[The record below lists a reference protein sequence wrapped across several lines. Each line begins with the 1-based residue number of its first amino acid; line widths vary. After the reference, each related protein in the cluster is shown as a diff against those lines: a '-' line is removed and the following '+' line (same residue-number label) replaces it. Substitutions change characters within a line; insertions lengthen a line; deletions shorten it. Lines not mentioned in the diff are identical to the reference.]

1 MVRVKEKTLILED
14 GSIDIERWLNDLKV
28 KGYLEDLSLI
38 RSACVFNQLS
48 GSEHATDTG
57 LSCLQLGLA
66 IADVL
71 SDLEV
76 DIETIAAAIIYTSV
90 YYGEL
95 PLEDVYEQFGD
106 SIAKMVQGIE
116 KMNAIS
122 NLEPLSRYPQNKQQI
137 DNIRKMLLA
146 MVDDVRVVLIKLA
159 ERLCILRTCGHLPE
173 KMREQLA
180 TESMEI
186 YAPLANRLGIGALKW
201 EMEDLA
207 FRYLHEEEYKKI
219 AKGLKEKRLERDRY
233 VNLIVEKLNKEIKA
247 LGISRFAIY
256 GRSKHIH
263 SIYRKMQRKNV
274 SLDEIYDAT
283 AVRILVKNEEQCYQV
298 LSIVHELWEQIPHEF
313 DDYIVNPKPNGY
325 QSLHTAVVGPDNKV
339 FEVQIRTFDMHNQ
352 AEMGVA
358 AHWKYKEGAT
368 KKESS
373 ERKIEWLREVLAWHK
388 EMASKQGISPEM
400 ESQFLED
407 RIYVFTPNGDI
418 LDFQEGVTPL
428 DFAYHVHSDLGH
440 KCRGAKVNGKIVPLT
455 YQLKTGDQVEI
466 LTGKESRPSRDWIN
480 PHLNY
485 LKSSRAKA
493 KVLHW
498 FKMQNYD
505 ENRQEGQEL
514 LEKEL
519 KTLGIKTDSLN
530 KVTESLNFKR
540 LDDLYAAIGRG
551 DIKIGQILN
560 RLSPEEIVKT
570 PVTKIPE
577 VKREPVSAPH
587 VDLRIE
593 GVGNLLTHM
602 ARCCQPVPGDDVI
615 GYITIGRGVAV
626 HRKDCPNIIH
636 AGEKQRQRFVEV
648 NWGSKNQNKYY
659 VDLIIKAYARNGL
672 HKELTAL
679 LHNENANVYSLN
691 TTHFEEDNIVQ
702 ITLTVEISDLNSLS
716 RLLNKVQQISNVIEA
731 RRQVY

>member
-1 MVRVKEKTLILED
+1 MVKVKEKSLIHED
-14 GSIDIERWLNDLKV
+14 GSIDVESWLQELQA
-28 KGYLEDLSLI
+28 KGYIEELDLI
-38 RSACVFNQLS
+38 RNACVFNQLADV
-48 GSEHATDTG
+48 EHATETG

-76 DIETIAAAIIYTSV
+76 DPQTITAAIIYSSV
-90 YYGEL
+90 QYGDL
-95 PLEDVYEQFGD
+95 SIEDVLEQFGPD
-106 SIAKMVQGIE
+106 IAKMVTGIG

-122 NLEPLSRYPQNKQQI
+122 NFEPLNRYPQNKHQI

-159 ERLCILRTCGHLPE
+159 ERLCVLRTSSHLPQN
-173 KMREQLA
+173 MREQLA
-180 TESMEI
+180 TEAMEI
-186 YAPLANRLGIGALKW
+186 YAPLANRLGIGAIKW

-207 FRYLHEEEYKKI
+207 FRHLHEKEYKSI
-219 AKGLKEKRLERDRY
+219 AQGLKSKRIERDKY
-233 VNLIVEKLNKEIKA
+233 VNLIVDVLNEEIKK
-247 LGISRFAIY
+247 LGITRFAVY

-283 AVRILVKNEEQCYQV
+283 AVRILVETEAQCYEV
-298 LSIVHELWEQIPHEF
+298 LSIAHALYEPIPQEF
-313 DDYIVNPKPNGY
+313 DDYIVNSKPNGY
-325 QSLHTAVVGPDNKV
+325 QSLHTAVIGPQDKI
-339 FEVQIRTFDMHNQ
+339 FEVQIRTFSMHEQ

-358 AHWKYKEGAT
+358 AHWKYKEGGKG
-368 KKESS
+368 KKESH
-373 ERKIEWLREVLAWHK
+373 ERKIDWLREVLAWHR
-388 EMASKQGISPEM
+388 EMASKQGILPDI

-407 RIYVFTPNGDI
+407 RVYVFTPNGDV
-418 LDFQEGVTPL
+418 LDFPEGVTPL

-440 KCRGAKVNGKIVPLT
+440 RCRGAKVNGKIVPLN
-455 YQLKTGDQVEI
+455 YQLKTGEQVEV

-485 LKSSRAKA
+485 LKTSRAKA

-505 ENRQEGQEL
+505 ENRQQGQEL

-519 KTLGIKTDSLN
+519 KTLGIKSDSLHT
-530 KVTESLNFKR
+530 VMSSMNFKR
-540 LDDLYAAIGRG
+540 IDDFYAAIGRG
-551 DIKIGQILN
+551 DIKLGQILN
-560 RLSPEEIVKT
+560 RLSTDEVVKKPAIEPVEI
-570 PVTKIPE
+570 
-577 VKREPVSAPH
+577 KREQGTNF

-602 ARCCQPVPGDDVI
+602 ARCCQPVPGDSVV

-636 AGEKQRQRFVEV
+636 SGEKQRQRFVEV
-648 NWGSKNQNKYY
+648 NWGSKNQNRYF
-659 VDLIIKAYARNGL
+659 VDLLIKAFQRTGL
-672 HKELTAL
+672 HKDLTTL

-691 TTHFEEDNIVQ
+691 TKNFDNDNSVI
-702 ITLTVEISDLNSLS
+702 ITLTVEIESLNTLS
-716 RLLNKVQQISNVIEA
+716 RLLNKINQIPNVVEA
-731 RRQVY
+731 RRQVH